1 MAAKR
6 QLLTIAQKNELRR
19 FHASMKPSKITQKEL
34 LEWVE
39 MKFGKTIGRSS
50 IGKIL
55 SRAPEDEAL
64 VSGKRMRMRL
74 SKFLDVEA
82 ALLTYILENRDTV
95 AFTDD
100 HLWEKARSVRPVS
113 MSWVQ
118 RFKGRHG
125 ISGKNKVRQSVGGC
139 DDGDI
144 REHADNRALMMQAL
158 ERKRDEILVLAQRAQ
173 ERQQQGGG
181 QPSDDGEESEG
192 DEEAE
197 TDDDSK
203 QRQQQHSGAFG
214 SRYSE
219 HDAATVRTLPSVER
233 SSRGA
238 TARLSTSAKP
248 TFAIVSKTTGRV
260 ELENRSSTEKSPPV
274 QSPQME
280 KGMPPPSKKRGRRSS
295 TGTTVTATAPSPVPS
310 SAAKKSPSRPE
321 QAPVAPVS
329 NEPAAPDGAQQE
341 NSRRTELEEREVEL
355 RVEGLRCD
363 NVLKR
368 IKIAEENMLA
378 RKRLRDAGIPQD
390 EIDALLPIARI
401 I

>member
-173 ERQQQGGG
+173 ERQQQGG
-181 QPSDDGEESEG
+181 QPSDEGDESEG
-192 DEEAE
+192 DEEEEEEEE
-197 TDDDSK
+197 TDDDAK
-203 QRQQQHSGAFG
+203 QQQQHSGAFD
-214 SRYSE
+214 SRYNGQ
-219 HDAATVRTLPSVER
+219 DTVTSRTLPAER
-233 SSRGA
+233 PSRGTA
-238 TARLSTSAKP
+238 ARLSTSAKP

-274 QSPQME
+274 QSPQTE
-280 KGMPPPSKKRGRRSS
+280 APPSKKRGRRSS
-295 TGTTVTATAPSPVPS
+295 TGTTTTASPAPS
-310 SAAKKSPSRPE
+310 SATKKSPSRPE
-321 QAPVAPVS
+321 LAPVAPVS
-329 NEPAAPDGAQQE
+329 NEIASPDKAQAE

-378 RKRLRDAGIPQD
+378 RKRLRDAGIPQE

-401 I
+401 V